1 MPSLCRGAAHSLLKN
16 CSPPSFCV
24 NDEGVPRAA
33 AQRALDKRY
42 SNGIMGGARYT
53 VATFARRTPVVDY
66 ARLAQSN
73 LNVQVQDKIAVIT
86 INRPER
92 MNSITTELHS
102 ALEDVFVMLNQDDR
116 VRCAILTGAGSRA
129 FCAGADVKN
138 MASRNENP
146 NEAKPLG
153 NILRNAKWLIHN
165 FLNLEVPIIGAI
177 NGDAVGLGSTL
188 AVMCDVTV
196 MSETARIGDTHVKIG
211 LVAGDGG
218 ALMWPFLIGMNR
230 AKELLLTGRLIKGT
244 EAERIGLVNYAVPQD
259 QVMPRAMELA
269 TELANGAP
277 MAVRWTKAALNQH
290 IWREVVNTH
299 HFSLGVESLTA
310 ASEDTKEAAK
320 AFVEKRTPTF
330 KNR

>member
-1 MPSLCRGAAHSLLKN
+1 M
-16 CSPPSFCV
+16 
-24 NDEGVPRAA
+24 
-33 AQRALDKRY
+33 
-42 SNGIMGGARYT
+42 
-53 VATFARRTPVVDY
+53 VDY
-66 ARLAQSN
+66 SRLANAN
-73 LNVQVQDKIAVIT
+73 LLVTVQDKIATVT

-116 VRCAILTGAGSRA
+116 VRCVILTGAGNRA
-129 FCAGADVKN
+129 FCAGADVKG

-146 NEAKPLG
+146 AEAKPLG

-188 AVMCDVTV
+188 ALMCDITV

-230 AKELLLTGRLIKGT
+230 SKELLMTGRLIKGP
-244 EAERIGLVNYAVPQD
+244 EAERIGLVNYSVPAD
-259 QVMPRAMELA
+259 QVMAKSIELA

-277 MAVRWTKAALNQH
+277 MAVRWTKSSLNQH
-290 IWREVVNTH
+290 IWQQVVTTH
-299 HFSLGVESLTA
+299 HFALGVESLTA